1 MKNRAKCRLCND
13 IIESY
18 HATDY
23 VECKCGEI
31 GVSEGDS
38 MRCCAKSWGNFM
50 RVDDKGNEIAVKVKE
65 DVFKVTSEKPNKKQ
79 LVDML
84 DEMIKSYDRLP
95 ENAMSAPV
103 SNYDLVSSLMLLLA
117 ILRSE

>member
-1 MKNRAKCRLCND
+1 MRNRAKCKLCND

-23 VECKCGEI
+23 VTCKCGEI
-31 GVSEGDS
+31 SVMAGESLK
-38 MRCCAKSWGNFM
+38 CAAYNWNNFV
-50 RVDDKGNEIAVKVKE
+50 RVDDKGNEIVVAVQDE
-65 DVFKVTSEKPNKKQ
+65 ISTEKPDKKQ
-79 LVDML
+79 LLDML

-103 SNYDLVSSLMLLLA
+103 SNYDLASSLTLLLA